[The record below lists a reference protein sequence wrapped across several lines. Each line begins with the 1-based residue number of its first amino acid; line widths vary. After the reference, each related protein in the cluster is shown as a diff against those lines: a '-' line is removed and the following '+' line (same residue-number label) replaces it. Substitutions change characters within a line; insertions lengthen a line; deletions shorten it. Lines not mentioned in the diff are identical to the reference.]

1 MIVKMK
7 KLTLLCTR
15 SSQEKTV
22 TALRDLGAVHVEP
35 SAPLEG
41 TGLEQAR
48 TRLVYVKRAL
58 EVLQKHPHV
67 PSSGE
72 PVDQVIANVW
82 RELHR
87 IHELEEKRD
96 DLQQELRRLL
106 PLGDFDPSLIR
117 ELAGQGV
124 SVQLFQISIK
134 QPLPETDGCVIR
146 TLSRDRSSVYFALIS
161 RNGHS
166 RIDAQ
171 ELPLP
176 ERSLAAV
183 RKQTGEVE
191 QQLSSAER
199 SLSLYAGDRARVAA
213 VVQDSENL
221 VRYLEVQSGMGS
233 AGELAYLQGFFPA
246 EKETLIQQ
254 AAATNGW
261 AALIREAGEG
271 DEPPTLLRSPKWV
284 EPIKAVFDMIGV
296 TPGYH
301 EVDISAA
308 FLVFFSIFFAMLV
321 GDAGYGVLFL
331 ILTLTAKIKL
341 RKAPQQVFNL
351 LLITSVC
358 TIIWGVLTGTY
369 FGLSE
374 IPAPL
379 KQLRLGWLTGEGAEN
394 NLMLLCFVIGA
405 VHLTIAHAWNAIRI
419 CNTWQVLA
427 QIGWI
432 GSTWTMFFAA
442 RTMVLGEVF
451 PPFMLNVLWTSIALI
466 LLFMNP
472 VKKIKT
478 EWFNYVILPL
488 NIVSNFVDLVSYL
501 RLFAVG
507 AAGFAV
513 ANAFNQ
519 MAFEAGAGKFLGGL
533 ITAVIIFAAHALN
546 IMLSAMGVMVHG
558 IRLNTLEFSGH
569 IGVQWAGRRYAPF
582 RKISTTDG

>member
-15 SSQEKTV
+15 SSQERTLA
-22 TALRDLGAVHVEP
+22 ALRDLGAVHLQHVQP
-35 SAPLEG
+35 PEG
-41 TGLEQAR
+41 SDLDEAR
-48 TRLVYVKRAL
+48 NLSSHIQRVL
-58 EVLQKHPHV
+58 EVLPKHPHAA
-67 PSSGE
+67 PSGKTAYETVQAVWNLIHRDQALTEQMEALDMEIRRYE
-72 PVDQVIANVW
+72 PF
-82 RELHR
+82 
-87 IHELEEKRD
+87 
-96 DLQQELRRLL
+96 
-106 PLGDFDPSLIR
+106 GSFSPSTIR
-117 ELAGQGV
+117 ELAAKGIGVKLYKAPAKELLKIPEGV
-124 SVQLFQISIK
+124 SMV
-134 QPLPETDGCVIR
+134 E
-146 TLSRDRSSVYFALIS
+146 LSRTRNTVCFALIG
-161 RNGHS
+161 RDGVTA
-166 RIDAQ
+166 DA
-171 ELPLP
+171 EEVPLP
-176 ERSLAAV
+176 AQSLADM
-183 RKQTGEVE
+183 RKQLETLRVE
-191 QQLSSAER
+191 SER
-199 SLSLYAGDRARVAA
+199 MDAGFHSFSGDRTALVALA
-213 VVQDSENL
+213 GEADD
-221 VRYLEVQSGMGS
+221 RIHYLEARSGMGS
-233 AGELAYLQGFFPA
+233 AEEIVYLCGFFPGEQESA
-246 EKETLIQQ
+246 VRK
-254 AAATNGW
+254 AAADNGW
-261 AALIREAGEG
+261 AALIRDIASE
-271 DEPPTLLRSPKWV
+271 DNPPTLLRNPKWV

-331 ILTLTAKIKL
+331 ILTLVGKFKF

-351 LLITSVC
+351 LLITSTC
-358 TIIWGVLTGTY
+358 TIVWGVLTGTY
-369 FGLSE
+369 FGASE
-374 IPAPL
+374 IPAVL
-379 KQLRLGWLTGEGAEN
+379 KSLRSGWLTGEGADAH
-394 NLMLLCFVIGA
+394 LMLLCFVIGA
-405 VHLTIAHAWNAIRI
+405 THLTIAHAWNAIRI

-451 PPFMLNVLWTSIALI
+451 PPLMLNVLWSSIALI

-472 VKKIKT
+472 VNKIKA

-519 MAFEAGAGKFLGGL
+519 MAVEAGAGRFLGGL
-533 ITAVIIFAAHALN
+533 ITAVIIFAAHTLN

-569 IGVQWAGRRYAPF
+569 IGVQWAGRKYNPF
-582 RKISTTDG
+582 RKFLEKDV

>member
-15 SSQEKTV
+15 SSQET
-22 TALRDLGAVHVEP
+22 TLAALRDLGVVHLTHVQPPE
-35 SAPLEG
+35 SADLD
-41 TGLEQAR
+41 QAR
-48 TRLVYVKRAL
+48 NRLVYVRRAL
-58 EVLQKHPHV
+58 EVLRKHPHAE
-67 PSSGE
+67 SSDE
-72 PVDQVIANVW
+72 PVDTVIENVW
-82 RELHR
+82 KLIHR
-87 IHELEEKRD
+87 RMELEEKREMLRLEQQYLLPFGEFSPD
-96 DLQQELRRLL
+96 AVRDLARRGIAVRFFQASVKEGISLPEGCVLKELRRER
-106 PLGDFDPSLIR
+106 GTVTY
-117 ELAGQGV
+117 A
-124 SVQLFQISIK
+124 
-134 QPLPETDGCVIR
+134 
-146 TLSRDRSSVYFALIS
+146 AIS
-161 RNGHS
+161 RAGVELNV
-166 RIDAQ
+166 Q
-171 ELPLP
+171 EMPLP
-176 ERSLAAV
+176 ERPLSAVNEELAKTEQELV
-183 RKQTGEVE
+183 RTDEASG
-191 QQLSSAER
+191 R
-199 SLSLYAGDRARVAA
+199 YAGDRARIASVF
-213 VVQDSENL
+213 QQSEDT
-221 VRYLEVQSGMGS
+221 VCYLEARAGMG
-233 AGELAYLQGFFPA
+233 ADGPVTYLQGFFPQ
-246 EKETLIQQ
+246 EQETAVRK
-254 AAATNGW
+254 AAGLNGW
-261 AALIREAGEG
+261 AALVREAGEG

-301 EVDISAA
+301 EVDISVA
-308 FLVFFSIFFAMLV
+308 FLAFFSLFFAMLV
-321 GDAGYGVLFL
+321 GDAGYGILFL
-331 ILTLTAKIKL
+331 VLTLAAKVKF
-341 RKAPQQVFNL
+341 RKAPQNVFNL

-379 KQLRLGWLTGEGAEN
+379 KQLRLGWLTGEGAES

-405 VHLTIAHAWNAIRI
+405 VHLTIAHAWNAVRI

-432 GSTWTMFFAA
+432 GSTLTMFFAA

-451 PPFMLNVLWTSIALI
+451 PPFMLNVLWVSIALI
-466 LLFMNP
+466 LFFMNP

-519 MAFEAGAGKFLGGL
+519 MAFEAGEGKFLGGL

-546 IMLSAMGVMVHG
+546 IVLSAMGVMVHG